1 METKVTARYEDVLKF
16 IENEVIDCFKSATEL
31 EKKIGL
37 PAKLSADMAASN
49 LAGKLPL
56 NAFIYGKTENEV
68 ADDIIKATEELK
80 GRASC

>member
-56 NAFIYGKTENEV
+56 IAFIYGKTENEV
-68 ADDIIKATEELK
+68 ADDISAMLDRLK
-80 GRASC
+80 EMKW